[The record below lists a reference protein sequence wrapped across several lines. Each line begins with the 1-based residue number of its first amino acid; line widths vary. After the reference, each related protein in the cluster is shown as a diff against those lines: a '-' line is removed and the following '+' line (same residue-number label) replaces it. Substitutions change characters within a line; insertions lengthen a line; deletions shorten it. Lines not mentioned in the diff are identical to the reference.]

1 MRKHRDVEKKGRFMS
16 VNRFQFLVF
25 TIFILILHMWIVNNK
40 KKKVLNRINTTKN
53 FFCRILQLGGAT
65 GNYKTVARNIFRSE
79 RN

>member
-1 MRKHRDVEKKGRFMS
+1 MS

-25 TIFILILHMWIVNNK
+25 TIFILILHMWIVND